1 MKAVIDRI
9 EGSIAVLV
17 LCEERGT
24 VIRLPE
30 FLLPGAREGDIVD
43 LLVTRDVA
51 GTAAA
56 RKKSSNMIAKLDKK
70 KSA

>member
-17 LCEERGT
+17 LCEECGT
-24 VIRLPE
+24 IIRLPD

-43 LLVTRDVA
+43 LLVTTDEA
-51 GTAAA
+51 GTAVA
-56 RKKSSNMIAKLDKK
+56 RKKSRNMIAKLDKNP
-70 KSA
+70 A